1 MSKVLSGPSRRHF
14 SRAEYRAPP
23 HVHRVRWRTGD
34 HLAGRS
40 RRCDQDAI
48 RDRPGPAGV
57 SRAAPVTGAA
67 GRHDPGKIITDLAM
81 ALALGGDCLADVA
94 VLRAQPDLFGPVAS
108 DPVVSRLVASLAADT
123 PRALKPTRAAQAAPQ
138 HLRAVKADA
147 LSPAENGVHTGGS
160 CGMRNSSRPGVRI
173 CR

>member
-1 MSKVLSGPSRRHF
+1 MIPLAAFEEIIDASGVAPRIEAALPIGVRRRQLS
-14 SRAEYRAPP
+14 
-23 HVHRVRWRTGD
+23 VRT
-34 HLAGRS
+34 L
-40 RRCDQDAI
+40 
-48 RDRPGPAGV
+48 
-57 SRAAPVTGAA
+57 
-67 GRHDPGKIITDLAM
+67 L

-94 VLRAQPDLFGPVAS
+94 VLRAQPELFGPVAS